1 MDMKALG
8 NLKSAEEY
16 IIFVIIYGEMVDL
29 SGQSI
34 PLVQETKY
42 EVVYWLRIF
51 SPTHLAEALPSIERG
66 KTQLFLWLEGKWAK
80 NVITWNFWALGSC
93 VRNYS

>member
-34 PLVQETKY
+34 PLVQET
-42 EVVYWLRIF
+42 VRSGV
-51 SPTHLAEALPSIERG
+51 LAQNLLPYTFGRSSSIH
-66 KTQLFLWLEGKWAK
+66 
-80 NVITWNFWALGSC
+80 
-93 VRNYS
+93 